1 MRGQELSSLSGEM
14 WKGTG
19 EESASSR
26 KAKNVGFGAAHGG

>member
-1 MRGQELSSLSGEM
+1 MWGQELSSLSGEM

-19 EESASSR
+19 EECASPQ